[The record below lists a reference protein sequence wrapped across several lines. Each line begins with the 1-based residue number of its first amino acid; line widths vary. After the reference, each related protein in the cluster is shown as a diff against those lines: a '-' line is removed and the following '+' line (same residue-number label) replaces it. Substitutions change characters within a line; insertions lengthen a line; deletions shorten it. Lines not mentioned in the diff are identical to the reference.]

1 MGAVLPNSHFPASL
15 TLSNGRST
23 YIVKNIKCLFN
34 VNVHQF
40 LVGLENVDCI
50 YSDINFLSQR
60 HNRPLFIRIL
70 TESAHWADLVSKVC
84 PTPIYKG
91 EGKIFNV

>member
-1 MGAVLPNSHFPASL
+1 MGVELPKSHFSA
-15 TLSNGRST
+15 TLGLLNSKST

-50 YSDINFLSQR
+50 YSDINFLRQR
-60 HNRPLFIRIL
+60 QNQPFFIRIL
-70 TESAHWADLVSKVC
+70 TESAHWADLVSKAC

-91 EGKIFNV
+91 EKSN